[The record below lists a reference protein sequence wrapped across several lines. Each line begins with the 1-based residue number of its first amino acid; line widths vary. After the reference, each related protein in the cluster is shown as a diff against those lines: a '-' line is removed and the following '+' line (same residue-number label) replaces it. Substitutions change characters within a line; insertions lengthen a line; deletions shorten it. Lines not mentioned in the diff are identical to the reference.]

1 MKKAFLLFSIIFL
14 LFVSCDS
21 GAIRLGNTSTV
32 NVQVA
37 IPFNIDE
44 IQDEA
49 SRAMVPMFNQTIIIT
64 AAVPNLPTVTQKMT
78 RNLATNTFSGSLI
91 LEKEQEVTFTIEA
104 EDAVGNVYARGSAT
118 KLLMNDIEDVEIT
131 LVPNMENAQ
140 HIRSIV
146 YGEEMLSR
154 TIGEVSIVVLEL
166 GIAGIDL
173 SKFVE
178 YLEGEDF
185 SGIVPYSYKVLPSGI
200 AVMVCDRDGNVL
212 LDKDNKWNMK
222 IGDEVVIM
230 YAKTAA
236 WGVGFG
242 VAPSIVLEKVK
253 SIQQVKD
260 FLETL

>member
-44 IQDEA
+44 IQDEV
-49 SRAMVPMFNQTIIIT
+49 SRAMVPMSNQTITIT
-64 AAVPNLPTVTQKMT
+64 ASGPNLSTVTQKMT
-78 RNLATNTFSGSLI
+78 RDLATNTFSGSLI

-104 EDAVGNVYARGSAT
+104 EDSVRNIYARGSAT
-118 KLLMNDIEDVEIT
+118 KLLMNDTEDVEIT
-131 LVPNMENAQ
+131 LVPNLENAK
-140 HIRSIV
+140 HIRSVV

-154 TIGEVSIVVLEL
+154 TIGEVSIIVLEL
-166 GIAGIDL
+166 GIDGIDL
-173 SKFVE
+173 SSFEE
-178 YLEGEDF
+178 YLEGVDF
-185 SGIVPYSYKVLPSGI
+185 SRDISFSYKVLPGGI

-230 YAKTAA
+230 YAKTAV
-236 WGVGFG
+236 WGAGFG
-242 VAPSIVLEKVK
+242 VAPAIVLDKIE

-260 FLETL
+260 FLENL

>member
-21 GAIRLGNTSTV
+21 GAIRFGGKSTV

-44 IQDEA
+44 IQDEV
-49 SRAMVPMFNQTIIIT
+49 SRAMVPMSNQTITIT
-64 AAVPNLPTVTQKMT
+64 ASGPNLSTVTQKMT
-78 RNLATNTFSGSLI
+78 RDLATNTFSGSLI

-104 EDAVGNVYARGSAT
+104 EDSVRNIYARGSAT
-118 KLLMNDIEDVEIT
+118 KLLMNDTEDVEIT
-131 LVPNMENAQ
+131 LVPNLENAQ
-140 HIRSIV
+140 HIRSVV

-154 TIGEVSIVVLEL
+154 TIGEVSIIVLEL
-166 GIAGIDL
+166 GIDGIDL
-173 SKFVE
+173 SSFEE
-178 YLEGEDF
+178 YLEGVDF
-185 SGIVPYSYKVLPSGI
+185 SRDISFSYKVLPGGI

-230 YAKTAA
+230 YAKTAV
-236 WGVGFG
+236 WGAGFG
-242 VAPSIVLEKVK
+242 VAPAIVLDKIE

-260 FLETL
+260 FLENL

>member
-1 MKKAFLLFSIIFL
+1 MKFALA
-14 LFVSCDS
+14 D
-21 GAIRLGNTSTV
+21 
-32 NVQVA
+32 
-37 IPFNIDE
+37 D
-44 IQDEA
+44 
-49 SRAMVPMFNQTIIIT
+49 
-64 AAVPNLPTVTQKMT
+64 NLPIQFCEGEGSRPDKS
-78 RNLATNTFSGSLI
+78 NGPLSASPSLI
-91 LEKEQEVTFTIEA
+91 LPCIKPHFQPYGIIHFRLLLEKSF
-104 EDAVGNVYARGSAT
+104 
-118 KLLMNDIEDVEIT
+118 
-131 LVPNMENAQ
+131 
-140 HIRSIV
+140 
-146 YGEEMLSR
+146 SR
-154 TIGEVSIVVLEL
+154 QVVLEL

-185 SGIVPYSYKVLPSGI
+185 SGIVSYSYKVFPSGI

-222 IGDEVVIM
+222 KGDEVVIM